1 MARSLLMRWYSRSDQ
16 SDRSEQPSSTC
27 STVPMTR
34 LANTAAFTLQQR
46 IIRGD
51 YPAGDL
57 LPSQRLMANEL
68 NISRAS
74 LREALSMLET
84 LGLVRTMPGIG
95 TRVQAVHDS
104 ASPSTRPFS
113 LPAETLYLSN
123 EQLLELRLVVEP
135 AWAALAARH
144 STDLSVAELLDAQ
157 VQFADALGQRDLQR
171 ATQFDLRFH
180 SLLAQQ
186 SNNPALATL
195 SSRLETAILFS
206 LQQPF
211 IEMETL
217 DAPMQEH
224 AQIIEAVRAKDESL
238 AATLM
243 RDHLLSAAQ
252 RSHVYTLKTP
262 ADVPWLCTPA

>member
-1 MARSLLMRWYSRSDQ
+1 
-16 SDRSEQPSSTC
+16 
-27 STVPMTR
+27 MTR

-51 YPAGDL
+51 YAAGEF
-57 LPSQRLMANEL
+57 LPSQRLMAQAL
-68 NISRAS
+68 DISRAS

-84 LGLVRTMPGIG
+84 LGLVQIMPGKG
-95 TRVQAVHDS
+95 TRVQAVSDT
-104 ASPSTRPFS
+104 ATAQTRPFA
-113 LPAETLYLSN
+113 LPAETVHLSN
-123 EQLLELRLVVEP
+123 AQLLELRLVVEP

-144 STDLSVAELLDAQ
+144 STASDLAELHSVQ
-157 VQFADALGQRDLQR
+157 VQFAEAMRQRDLQR
-171 ATQFDLRFH
+171 ATQLDLRFH

-186 SNNPALATL
+186 SLNPALGTL
-195 SSRLETAILFS
+195 SARLETAILFS

-224 AQIIEAVRAKDESL
+224 AQIIAAIAAKDECL

-252 RSHVYTLKTP
+252 RSHVHTLRSP
-262 ADVPWLCTPA
+262 ADVPWLCTPP

>member
-1 MARSLLMRWYSRSDQ
+1 
-16 SDRSEQPSSTC
+16 
-27 STVPMTR
+27 MTR

-51 YPAGDL
+51 YAAGDY
-57 LPSQRLMANEL
+57 LPSQRLMTQEL
-68 NISRAS
+68 DISRAS

-84 LGLVRTMPGIG
+84 LGLVQIMPGKG
-95 TRVQAVHDS
+95 TRVQAVQETTS
-104 ASPSTRPFS
+104 AQTRTFA
-113 LPAETLYLSN
+113 LPAETLHLSN
-123 EQLLELRLVVEP
+123 TQLLELRLVVEP

-144 STDLSVAELLDAQ
+144 STASATAALHSVQAEFATALS
-157 VQFADALGQRDLQR
+157 QRDLQR
-171 ATQFDLRFH
+171 ATQMDLRFH

-186 SNNPALATL
+186 SNNPALAAL
-195 SSRLETAILFS
+195 SARLETAILFS

-211 IEMETL
+211 IEMQTL

-224 AQIIEAVRAKDESL
+224 AEIIAAIAAKDERA

-252 RSHVYTLKTP
+252 RSHVHTLRSP

>member
-1 MARSLLMRWYSRSDQ
+1 
-16 SDRSEQPSSTC
+16 
-27 STVPMTR
+27 MTR

-51 YPAGDL
+51 YAAGDY
-57 LPSQRLMANEL
+57 LPSQRLMSQEL
-68 NISRAS
+68 DISRAS

-84 LGLVRTMPGIG
+84 LGLVLIMPGKG
-95 TRVQAVHDS
+95 TRVNAMQDTAT
-104 ASPSTRPFS
+104 ATAQTRPFS

-123 EQLLELRLVVEP
+123 AQLLELRLVVEP

-144 STDLSVAELLDAQ
+144 SNADTVAQLQDVQ
-157 VQFADALGQRDLQR
+157 VQFTEALHQRDLQR
-171 ATQFDLRFH
+171 ATQMDLRFH

-186 SNNPALATL
+186 SHNPALGTL
-195 SSRLETAILFS
+195 SARLETAILFS

-211 IEMETL
+211 IEMQTL

-224 AQIIEAVRAKDESL
+224 ADIIAAVAAKDERL

-252 RSHVYTLKTP
+252 RSHVYTLRSP